1 MAGEPIRISG
11 DGTAF
16 RSYLC
21 AADLAIWLWT
31 ILFRGEPLR
40 PYNVGSENAVCIA
53 ELAHMVAG
61 ARGPDI
67 EVLVSQARVPGASA
81 ERYVPSTDRARE
93 ELRLKQTVDLQ
104 AAIRRT
110 ALWYSQ
116 CQAEAGTA

>member
-11 DGTAF
+11 DGTPF
-16 RSYLC
+16 HSYLY
-21 AADLAIWLWT
+21 AADLAVWLWT

-40 PYNVGSENAVCIA
+40 PYNVGSENAVSIA
-53 ELAHMVAG
+53 ELARVVAG
-61 ARGPDI
+61 APGPRI
-67 EVLVSQARVPGASA
+67 EVLVAQTPVPGASA
-81 ERYVPSTDRARE
+81 ERYVPSTDRARK

-116 CQAEAGTA
+116 CQAEAGAA